1 VKTLI
6 GASSRWIPHS
16 LNFHHRTG
24 EPLQVAFHRE
34 FDPAIERAEM
44 IAVAG
49 IEIPVVVPSDL
60 ITMKQRAADD
70 PTRRRSKV
78 LRDLADVELLRGD
91 VPDDDEGW

>member
-60 ITMKQRAADD
+60 ITMKQRAADVVIRQARAAARASAFR
-70 PTRRRSKV
+70 PPSSPGKRS
-78 LRDLADVELLRGD
+78 
-91 VPDDDEGW
+91 